1 MLKYPQICETC
12 SSAPDSSRNARA
24 FLLVVNALF
33 ITILLEILNVYTIQ
47 LEIFKNIR
55 YNTFRERSKER
66 WKVNKEK
73 KENIEIIN
81 KIKKVFEERGKDT
94 EDFDIMP
101 KANVKK
107 KLYKF
112 DKITDLKDM
121 INKSAEKYGDKLAFK
136 YKTDVPGEYTGI
148 SYKQFLEDINALGT
162 KLIDM
167 GLRGKRIAVI
177 GENRYEWC
185 LSYVATACGVGVV
198 VPLDKL
204 LPANELETLII
215 RSGVEAIFYTSKY
228 DEIMQDI
235 KQRQT
240 TDLRYYI
247 SMDLEKRENSIYS
260 QKELVEK
267 GKELIAKGNKKYIDA
282 KINNDKMGFMLFTSG
297 TTAMSKAVM
306 LSHKNIVTNL
316 MDIAAVL
323 NLDEKDTL
331 LSFLPLHHTF
341 ECTVGFLYPIYRGA
355 SIAYCEGIRYIANN
369 IKEYKITAM
378 ISVPAL
384 YENMYKRLMKNIEKK
399 GKLQEVELLMKLTG
413 TLSRVGIDFRRK
425 VFKEIHEGIGG
436 HLRILVNGAAAL
448 SPEVERGFNDLGIKI
463 LQGYGLTETSPVISA
478 GTDFEQEVGS
488 VGKVFPSV
496 KIKIVDKDENGVG
509 EIHVKGPTV
518 MKGYYQNEEA
528 TKEVIDSK
536 GWFNTGDLG
545 YVDKKGFLFLC
556 GRKKSVIVLKNGK
569 NVFPEEI
576 ETVINRIDGVKESF
590 VYGKP
595 EEDDEIDL
603 KVCAKIVYDKDIVK
617 EIYNVEEYDKLLD
630 IIWAKVKEINKT
642 MPTYKAIKE
651 ISLTEEELIKT
662 TTQKI
667 KRHEEIKK
675 IQKNTW
681 NWQKSIDFFKIYSII
696 KFVIK
701 RKVRR

>member
-425 VFKEIHEGIGG
+425 VFKEIHEGLGG